1 MRLPQGFTLF
11 AGNTRFMNKP
21 LADRIRPTCLDDVA
35 GQKHILGKGRI
46 LRNIIESGNIPS
58 MIFYGPSGTGK
69 TTVANIAAKISN
81 RPLYKLNATNA
92 SVSDIKAI
100 VKESEGLLGQDG
112 VLLYLDE
119 IQNFNK
125 KQQQSLLEYTENG
138 KITLIASTTENPYF
152 YVYNAIL
159 SRSTVFEFRPLKPE
173 DIEQVLSRALKILKS
188 EMGEDSIDS
197 DGDFL
202 SLLAERSGGDVRR
215 ALNSLELAVSYT
227 PPGSDGKLH
236 LTSETV
242 EQCTQKKI
250 IKYDKMGDSHYD
262 ILSAFQKSIRGS
274 DPDAAVHYLARLV
287 AADDIQS
294 ICRRLLVIA
303 CEDIGLA
310 YPSAITIVK
319 SCVDSALMLGF
330 PEARIPLAEA
340 TVLLATAP
348 KSNSAYLALDSALY
362 DLEHIDT
369 GNIPRQL
376 QNVHYDGE
384 GELPKGQNYLYPHD
398 FPNHYVV
405 QQYLP
410 DKIKDKRYYEY
421 GRNKAEQNAKEY
433 WDKIKNK

>member
-1 MRLPQGFTLF
+1 
-11 AGNTRFMNKP
+11 MNKP

-202 SLLAERSGGDVRR
+202 NLLAERSGGDVRR

-227 PPGSDGKLH
+227 PPGDDGRLH

-294 ICRRLLVIA
+294 VCRRLLVIA

-410 DKIKDKRYYEY
+410 DKIKGKRYYEY
-421 GRNKAEQNAKEY
+421 DRNKAEQSAKEY